1 MNTQDSVVD
10 PRLDRIEIFGK
21 TAFVVA
27 NPDGTIPVSRAA
39 ITACTIDPVSGETR
53 YMVFE
58 VIPSCAAALRQMA
71 DILDSLKH

>member
-1 MNTQDSVVD
+1 MSMQDSGVD
-10 PRLDRIEIFGK
+10 PRVDRIEIFGR

-27 NPDGTIPVSRAA
+27 NPEGTLPVSRAA
-39 ITACTIDPVSGETR
+39 LTACMIDPESGETR

-58 VIPSCAAALRQMA
+58 VIPSCAAAFRQMA